1 MLIGDIP
8 MRAENRSG
16 RPCDGL
22 PGEELDDTYLRIA
35 GLQRDEVYVSLV
47 VQCRQEKGG
56 QDQRPGEKLIQ
67 TCGANHLPHE
77 IESVSPEVIVLMG
90 AVTCNAIGI
99 RDLDLTHGRPQYVE
113 SGAVLGAGWEG
124 WVVPMYSAAA
134 GMRDTRFMIP
144 LLEDWTKLGQWLQG
158 KRRVYPSLTKKR
170 LDYRLLTGDNVWDHL
185 VMQDESFYSHLPLDT
200 ESDEGR
206 VWSLQFSP
214 QPGQAYMIRADDDV
228 ALQAFRMWF
237 GWNYEGRLLMHHA
250 IHDLDELDQLRIKV
264 REHRDTMQELYHLG
278 HLPQGLKAAVYRA
291 FGHRM
296 ISYRETVVP
305 HSKAALHRWL
315 TDAMDWAAGEC
326 RIEAH
331 PPGPGCPTCGKKHRL
346 DVSKSKP
353 HEAEAVLRRVMS
365 RVADPESDYDPWE
378 KPKIDHGVEK
388 PRLFGR
394 PWMAAAEAAVGRM
407 PRQSIVH
414 VPMDEAVAY
423 GCSDADH
430 TGRLGTWLEG
440 ERKRLMEN
448 EWRVAA

>member
-278 HLPQGLKAAVYRA
+278 HLPQGLKAAVYRGVRA
-291 FGHRM
+291 PHDL
-296 ISYRETVVP
+296 VP
-305 HSKAALHRWL
+305 RDRRPALESGPAPMADRCDGLGSGRVPDRGASARSRLSDLRQKAPARRVEVE
-315 TDAMDWAAGEC
+315 AARGRGSATARHEP
-326 RIEAH
+326 RR
-331 PPGPGCPTCGKKHRL
+331 GPGVRL
-346 DVSKSKP
+346 RPVGETEDRSRRR
-353 HEAEAVLRRVMS
+353 EAPAVRASVDGGGRGSGRQDAAPVDCSCADGRGS
-365 RVADPESDYDPWE
+365 RV
-378 KPKIDHGVEK
+378 
-388 PRLFGR
+388 
-394 PWMAAAEAAVGRM
+394 RM
-407 PRQSIVH
+407 F
-414 VPMDEAVAY
+414 
-423 GCSDADH
+423 
-430 TGRLGTWLEG
+430 
-440 ERKRLMEN
+440 
-448 EWRVAA
+448 